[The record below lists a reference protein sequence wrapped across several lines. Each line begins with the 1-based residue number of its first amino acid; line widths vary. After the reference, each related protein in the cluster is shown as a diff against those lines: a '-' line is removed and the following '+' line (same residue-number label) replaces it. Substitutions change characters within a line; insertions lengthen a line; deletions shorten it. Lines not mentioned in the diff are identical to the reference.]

1 MVGCGFSVDFV
12 MDFVGLVAAS
22 GGYGCS
28 LLDCGG
34 RRIWLCFIVFFKK
47 KKNLRRIKHRKTSEK
62 KLFVLKSFASE
73 NILQ

>member
-1 MVGCGFSVDFV
+1 MVGCRFSVDFV

-34 RRIWLCFIVFFKK
+34 RRIWLCFIVFFFKK
-47 KKNLRRIKHRKTSEK
+47 KIYVVSNTVKHRKRNHLS
-62 KLFVLKSFASE
+62 
-73 NILQ
+73 